1 MKRIPRVLIDSHFLH
16 FSRMIRDSQVTAEA
30 CRRCVLDDLSGALE
44 LLPEISGETKREILV
59 SARQFL
65 DGEFNLS
72 RAPSY
77 FITGVHRRLKH
88 IAGLPVPFSEL
99 RRACNEVGQVLADK
113 LRRRLLALS
122 EKEGFRL
129 AVEWAIAANHLDFR
143 TVGTGYGFSPDEIEA
158 MLEEKLR
165 KGFTVDDFD
174 GLLELVHSARE
185 VLYIPDNVGELA
197 FDSIVLDY
205 LRDFGCHTIV
215 PYRGGPITSDAT
227 LEDFELLNTRAH
239 AGEIICAGPD
249 TLGISLEEASDEL
262 RAALRRAE
270 LIITKGQANFYAM
283 YASQRELTG
292 RIVCLFTC
300 KCDVVA
306 NLLGHSGKINIIKVL
321 K

>member
-1 MKRIPRVLIDSHFLH
+1 MTT
-16 FSRMIRDSQVTAEA
+16 DSQVTAEA
-30 CRRCVLDDLSGALE
+30 CRRCILDDLSGALH
-44 LLPEISGETKREILV
+44 LLPDISEEKKQEILA

-77 FITGVHRRLKH
+77 YITGVHRRLKQ
-88 IAGLPVPFSEL
+88 IAGLPVPFAEL
-99 RRACNEVGQVLADK
+99 RHACNEVGRVLAEK
-113 LRRRLLALS
+113 LRRRLEVLS
-122 EKEGFRL
+122 QKEGFRL

-158 MLEEKLR
+158 MLEAKLR
-165 KGFTVDDFD
+165 KGFAVDDFD
-174 GLLELVHSARE
+174 SLWDLVHGARE
-185 VLYIPDNVGELA
+185 ILYIPDNVGELA
-197 FDSIVLDY
+197 FDNIVLDY
-205 LRDFGCHTIV
+205 LRDFSCHTIV

-227 LEDFELLNTRAH
+227 LEDFNFLNTQAH
-239 AGEIICAGPD
+239 AGDVICAGPD

-262 RAALRRAE
+262 HAALQRAE

-283 YASQRELTG
+283 HASQHKLPG
-292 RIVCLFTC
+292 RIACLFTC

-306 NLLGHSGKINIIKVL
+306 GLFGLSGKINIMKVL